1 MSKDLNKAFSE
12 PNITLAWKW
21 LNSNTEKL
29 YKNYFRDLYKAFALS
44 YAENIKEISKELKT
58 GTYEPSLSIK
68 VLLPKKSGILRPYT
82 LLSVKD
88 QIVYQALMNII
99 AEKMHPKV
107 KASYLKDSF
116 GHLYAGK
123 NSDFFYKKWT
133 DGYKA
138 FNKEVTKSFNNGY
151 KYTATFD
158 LTACYD
164 TIDHKVIEYFLLEIG
179 FEREFSQFLIKCLV
193 SWTALQPETIYLGHG
208 IPQGPLSSGF
218 LSEVVLKQFDKKSNY
233 TRLDVDYFRYVDDIR
248 LMAKDEIPLR
258 KALIKL
264 DRISKNIGLF
274 PQTNKINIHEI
285 TDIDIEIKDLSTPDM
300 DPQELI
306 DQNKVKERI
315 KELSKDN
322 RINDE
327 TKFKYILAHAK
338 PNSKLN
344 SKILVILDKYPH
356 LYTSILNYFSHYKVF
371 PKTVSIKILSLL
383 TKSIGLYEELTAYFL
398 RVSFDK
404 IHPTIKP
411 DFINLCDEIWKTET
425 TIESKNLRLM
435 LLVWKLNNKVVKY
448 SELEKI
454 IQKEDW
460 WIIQGLIEYI
470 DIDLYGKPTYSQFI
484 NDLLTHTNFEVAIKS
499 SYYAIQQDI
508 DISKRIVDINKS
520 AQIPL
525 RSVQKIGKS
534 IVKSD
539 LITKCLEYILDTNLD
554 NTINWKKV
562 IIEPR
567 YLKSCGNQIFQ
578 CKAYKQTDPTA
589 LVNSLD
595 VFNDVLVHYLFEHT
609 TTFNQCDIGKIGR
622 VLHAPTGRFATTY
635 PKFYKLCKS
644 VHELRLESDLSHPKV
659 KGTAKTTR
667 RLRFREIKKIK
678 KTLTD
683 GYKEYINSMKHL

>member
-12 PNITLAWKW
+12 PNLALAWKW
-21 LNSNTEKL
+21 LNSNTETL

-44 YAENIKEISKELKT
+44 CDENIKDISKELKT
-58 GTYEPSLSIK
+58 GTYEPSLAIK

-107 KASYLKDSF
+107 KSAYLKDTF

-138 FNKEVTKSFNNGY
+138 FNKEVTKSFNKGY

-164 TIDHKVIEYFLLEIG
+164 TIDHKVIEYFLLDLG
-179 FEREFSQFLIKCLV
+179 FEKEFAQFLIKCLV

-208 IPQGPLSSGF
+208 IPQGPISSGF
-218 LSEVVLKQFDKKSNY
+218 LSELVLKQFDKKSNY
-233 TRLDVDYFRYVDDIR
+233 NGLDIEYFRYVDDIR

-258 KALIKL
+258 KSLIKL

-285 TDIDIEIKDLSTPDM
+285 TNIDIEIKDLSSPDM

-306 DQNKVKERI
+306 DQNKVNERL
-315 KELSKDN
+315 KELTKDN
-322 RINDE
+322 RIIDE

-338 PNSKLN
+338 PNAKLN
-344 SKILVILDKYPH
+344 NKILIILDKYPH
-356 LYTSILNYFSHYKVF
+356 LYTSILNYFGKYKIF
-371 PKTVSIKILSLL
+371 PKTISKKIFSLL
-383 TKSIGLYEELTAYFL
+383 EKSIGLYEELTAYFL

-404 IHPTIKP
+404 IHPSVKP
-411 DFINLCDEIWKTET
+411 DFINLCDEMWKKEAS
-425 TIESKNLRLM
+425 IESDNLRLM

-454 IQKEDW
+454 IKKEDW
-460 WIIQGLIEYI
+460 WIIQGLMEYI
-470 DIDLYGKPTYSQFI
+470 DIDLYGKPTYSQLI

-499 SYYAIQQDI
+499 SYYAIRQDI
-508 DISKRIVDINKS
+508 DITKNIVDINKS
-520 AQIPL
+520 AQISL
-525 RSVQKIGKS
+525 KSVQKIGKS

-539 LITKCLEYILDTNLD
+539 LITKCLEYILDTKLD

-562 IIEPR
+562 ITEPR

-578 CKAYKQTDPTA
+578 CKAYVQTDATA

-609 TTFNQCDIGKIGR
+609 STFNRCEIGTIGS
-622 VLHAPTGRFATTY
+622 VLHAPKGKFATTY

-644 VHELRLESDLSHPKV
+644 VHELRLESDLSHPKI
-659 KGTAKTTR
+659 KGTTKTTR
-667 RLRFREIKKIK
+667 RLRFKEIKQLKKI
-678 KTLTD
+678 LIE
-683 GYKEYINSMKHL
+683 GYKEYINAMKHL